1 MIAYKF
7 LSAGAVAPFT
17 GFRWPVPG
25 PSGPGDWVEAA
36 GELPDRG
43 IHACREDDLAF
54 WLDAELWR
62 AELSDPIREA
72 QRQVV
77 ARRGRLLERVSAWDR
92 GAALEL
98 AERSSLLARDRIAR
112 ALEAAAFEQ
121 EAARLASSRELRGL
135 LEASRAISSTPG
147 LPSSLAPYLVEA
159 AETALAGDVPVSA
172 YISAR
177 AAVASSGGREDEF
190 AAERA
195 NQARWLAARLKL

>member
-1 MIAYKF
+1 M
-7 LSAGAVAPFT
+7 
-17 GFRWPVPG
+17 
-25 PSGPGDWVEAA
+25 
-36 GELPDRG
+36 
-43 IHACREDDLAF
+43 
-54 WLDAELWR
+54 
-62 AELSDPIREA
+62 
-72 QRQVV
+72 
-77 ARRGRLLERVSAWDR
+77 
-92 GAALEL
+92 
-98 AERSSLLARDRIAR
+98 
-112 ALEAAAFEQ
+112 
-121 EAARLASSRELRGL
+121 